1 MTKQKVRGLL
11 DAVGLSDDE
20 YRLQTVSP
28 DFVPGLGL
36 GTTPEARRW
45 AYLGYQAEIDR
56 AFRLIEKTEGRK
68 AGRPKTEKPFRLPS
82 RRAVHM
88 WLELRNMPYDYRKK
102 SNRDLIKWIKSRT
115 DLSTHL
121 AVLWPKNMSK
131 ETSLERSLSEGRAY
145 WGIKDDWTSEILEA
159 GLEEALKN
167 EENQ

>member
-56 AFRLIEKTEGRK
+56 AFRLIEKTEERK
-68 AGRPKTEKPFRLPS
+68 AGRPKTEKQFRLPS

-88 WLELRNMPYDYRKK
+88 WLELRNMPYEFRAKET
-102 SNRDLIKWIKSRT
+102 NRSLINWIKSRT
-115 DLSTHL
+115 DLPTHL
-121 AVLWPKNMSK
+121 AELWRSANSQ
-131 ETSLERSLSEGRAY
+131 ERSLSEGRTY